1 MINFFNPL
9 PPGIDQDNL
18 MQYIDMAPALTTDA
32 TSLSMKG
39 DVSLTG
45 SKGGGR
51 QQQEGNISASSSLHV
66 TIGSEV
72 SSADLSEV
80 AAASMLAGE
89 GEGANENGGTML
101 LNYSFIFSSH
111 PLFFSHSLS
120 VCLSVFLFISLS
132 LLHILSLFFLPP
144 FLLSPS
150 SFFGYLNFH
159 ISMCSLSPFSLSLSA
174 SSPEQ

>member
-1 MINFFNPL
+1 MYVHVTSIMINFFNPL

-80 AAASMLAGE
+80 AAASMLAGQGE

-101 LNYSFIFSSH
+101 KF
-111 PLFFSHSLS
+111 
-120 VCLSVFLFISLS
+120 
-132 LLHILSLFFLPP
+132 
-144 FLLSPS
+144 
-150 SFFGYLNFH
+150 
-159 ISMCSLSPFSLSLSA
+159 
-174 SSPEQ
+174 